1 MFMFFPIAMVYG
13 QEDSLLVLKGKVV
26 SESRGVPYATLQL
39 QGTSIGVCCN
49 DAGEFELKV
58 PASHRNSCVLVRS
71 VGYVQAVRSVASLL
85 LNGRVRLERRS
96 IELREVVVSDFHSAR
111 HLLLAAVERIE
122 ENYHQQVAYSTF
134 FYRDWR
140 AADGDLYLF
149 DEAVMNVRRCAYS
162 QYADKR
168 SYQLNPTRREMA
180 SNFKSLLRHRLV
192 VCDRD
197 CLKRKIQSDD
207 GVEQMLEYADNES
220 FYDPVSTP
228 QASYSLA
235 KRMLMEQRFE
245 PIRVFS
251 SDGEDFYQVTSV
263 GPNRRLGAKS
273 RYRCTIRKSD
283 LAIVALSSAQLPY
296 CRRVPDD
303 LLLNN
308 YFNRMDY
315 DADSS
320 SWTYDVRE
328 GHYTLTHYYNFSS
341 YTLSS
346 NHPGHENAQQHWQR
360 CTDWTLTDF
369 SFLAPRV
376 HGDSL
381 EVKLQTLPGAF
392 GNSDYNSDF
401 WGHYNSIPIDSYPLQ
416 LLMNK
421 FR

>member
-1 MFMFFPIAMVYG
+1 MFFPIAMVYG

-58 PASHRNSCVLVRS
+58 PASHRNSRVQVRS
-71 VGYVQAVRSVASLL
+71 VGYVQTERTVASLL
-85 LNGRVRLERRS
+85 HNGRVRLERRS
-96 IELREVVVSDFHSAR
+96 IELREVLVTDFHSAR
-111 HLLLAAVERIE
+111 HLLIAAVERIE
-122 ENYHQQVAYSTF
+122 KNYHQQEAYSTF

-140 AADGDLYLF
+140 AVDGELYLF
-149 DEAVMNVRRCAYS
+149 DEAVMNIRRCAYS
-162 QYADKR
+162 KYADKR
-168 SYQLNPTRREMA
+168 GYRLDPTRREME
-180 SNFKSLLRHRLV
+180 SNFKDLLRHRLV
-192 VCDRD
+192 VCDRK
-197 CLKRKIQSDD
+197 CLEQKIESEY
-207 GVEQMLEYADNES
+207 GMEQMLEYADNEL

-235 KRMLMEQRFE
+235 KRMLKEHRFE

-251 SDGEDFYQVTSV
+251 SDSEDFYLVTSV
-263 GPNRRLGAKS
+263 GPNRRSGAKA
-273 RYRCTIRKSD
+273 RYTCTIRKSD

-296 CRRVPDD
+296 SRRVPDD
-303 LLLNN
+303 LLLNS

-315 DADSS
+315 DVDSS

-328 GHYTLTHYYNFSS
+328 GRYTLTHYYNFTS

-346 NHPGHENAQQHWQR
+346 NHSGHEKSRQQWRR

-369 SFLAPRV
+369 SFFAPRM

-381 EVKLQTLPGAF
+381 EVKLQSLPGAF

-416 LLMNK
+416 LLRIK
-421 FR
+421 FH